1 MRFGQTK
8 RSSYRQQAL
17 VPDRAL
23 TFALPGKTA
32 ITPGICLELAPK
44 KKAQRAPG
52 HEISLG
58 SDLCAVLLATEPQ
71 AVAAMT
77 ESIA

>member
-1 MRFGQTK
+1 MRFGQTTG
-8 RSSYRQQAL
+8 RSHRQQAL

-23 TFALPGKTA
+23 TFPLPGKQA
-32 ITPGICLELAPK
+32 IPEKTCVELAPK

-58 SDLCAVLLATEPQ
+58 RSLRGTTRHQTGARGGYN
-71 AVAAMT
+71 
-77 ESIA
+77 